1 MSMFLLNAYLHNL
14 PRGYS
19 LLKNLISIN
28 PMARQELAW
37 YVCAHILKD
46 ERYSPKGWKI
56 MKLLLDFNDK
66 ELGEKIN
73 HCFLHIPPIIN
84 DNLITFLNKY
94 VKSAVGKYRDNY
106 FFDFLRKIIPSD
118 AHQALNCFFESK
130 PEDFKQTFYEKS
142 PINVLIES
150 YNGIREYEKDNP
162 LLEKAM
168 DMFDSLLKIQG
179 YRNSHLR
186 MFLKE
191 LSA

>member
-1 MSMFLLNAYLHNL
+1 
-14 PRGYS
+14 
-19 LLKNLISIN
+19 
-28 PMARQELAW
+28 MARQELAW

-118 AHQALNCFFESK
+118 AHQALNCFLSLSQKISNKLFTKRVPS
-130 PEDFKQTFYEKS
+130 
-142 PINVLIES
+142 
-150 YNGIREYEKDNP
+150 
-162 LLEKAM
+162 
-168 DMFDSLLKIQG
+168 MF
-179 YRNSHLR
+179 
-186 MFLKE
+186 
-191 LSA
+191 